1 MSSLSLGR
9 LAGGLCAGALAALLV
24 APAHRAAAQGSGT
37 ETVKFDTFDGVEL
50 VGTFYPGGKGQKSP
64 AAIIIHAV
72 GENRVKDGWDDL
84 AKELQKKGISVLT
97 FDLRGHGDSTSV
109 GQYFYDREP
118 SNRTL
123 KSFQAGK
130 AKDRI
135 SVKDFKNIDHYGIM
149 LYDVVAAKR
158 FLDRKNDSGEC
169 NSGNVLV
176 IGAESGATL
185 GAMYLAWA
193 ANQRKA
199 RFGNFNVAVP
209 SDQKEIDD
217 IAGAVW
223 LS

>member
-1 MSSLSLGR
+1 
-9 LAGGLCAGALAALLV
+9 
-24 APAHRAAAQGSGT
+24 
-37 ETVKFDTFDGVEL
+37 
-50 VGTFYPGGKGQKSP
+50 
-64 AAIIIHAV
+64 
-72 GENRVKDGWDDL
+72 
-84 AKELQKKGISVLT
+84 T

-223 LS
+223 LSMGESLSPNANIGKVNVANWVRAASKVPMAFFYGEKDTKAAQVAKRLNDSTLHGSTPEKPEKAGAS